1 MRINV
6 RLGRDHETSARIAK
20 RHGACDTGNRHG
32 VTEPPLFFLA
42 IDRIPAPRGE
52 LTRFLS
58 TSSGTFLVELHS
70 ALAALCEKITGALVV
85 CRAALI
91 VLVETCERSTNMPSL
106 FNSLTTAWRIM
117 KRVKSSSI
125 SARSLAAGKPRQT
138 DRTARENRDLTRRE
152 RDNETPPLPFSFI
165 TFVRSR
171 RAERIGRVYAESNSG
186 KSRRI
191 DRVEK

>member
-1 MRINV
+1 MRIVVNV
-6 RLGRDHETSARIAK
+6 VYSRQHILLSVFRKCVISA
-20 RHGACDTGNRHG
+20 
-32 VTEPPLFFLA
+32 TEWSNWFVSPFFFLRVC
-42 IDRIPAPRGE
+42 ISIFLFMWRKK

-117 KRVKSSSI
+117 KHVKSLP
-125 SARSLAAGKPRQT
+125 SLIYIK
-138 DRTARENRDLTRRE
+138 
-152 RDNETPPLPFSFI
+152 I
-165 TFVRSR
+165 
-171 RAERIGRVYAESNSG
+171 I
-186 KSRRI
+186 I
-191 DRVEK
+191 CI